1 MLISSFQNPRL
12 KAVRNLLSR
21 RRERQRTGLF
31 VAEGEDLAVAAASHG
46 WTPHDLLVAD
56 PPPRPSDGRPDD
68 EARRRAIEVAPGVEG
83 TLVTADLINQTSTL
97 GSGTRVIGVYEQRWE
112 PRPRGPRCVHLHG
125 VRDPGNVGTVI
136 RAAHA
141 LGASSV
147 SIGPGTADPYAPK
160 AVRASMGSVF
170 AVPLAR
176 AESPAELPGS
186 TVALVLRDGDELRAD
201 GAGMADVT
209 LLIGGE
215 RDGLPD
221 DVVAACDRLAHL
233 PISGAESLNAAM
245 AATVALYELGRRA
258 H

>member
-12 KAVRNLLSR
+12 KLVRGLLSR
-21 RRERQRTGLF
+21 RRERVRTGLF
-31 VAEGEDLAVAAASHG
+31 VAEGEDLVVAAAEHG
-46 WTPHDLLVAD
+46 WPPHDLLVAE
-56 PPPRPSDGRPDD
+56 PPPRPSDGRPDL
-68 EARRRAIEVAPGVEG
+68 EAQERAIHVAPGVSG

-97 GSGTRVIGVYEQRWE
+97 GSGTRAIGVYAQRWAE
-112 PRPRGPRCVHLHG
+112 RAVGPRCVYLHG

-147 SIGPGTADPYAPK
+147 AIGPGTADPYAPK

-170 AVPLAR
+170 AVPLAKV
-176 AESPAELPGS
+176 EDPQELPG
-186 TVALVLRDGDELRAD
+186 TTIALVLRDGDELRAD
-201 GAGMADVT
+201 ATTTGDVT

-215 RDGLPD
+215 REGLPD
-221 DVVAACDRLAHL
+221 DLVAACDRAAHL

-258 H
+258 G

>member
-12 KAVRNLLSR
+12 KAVRSLLSR
-21 RRERQRTGLF
+21 RRERSRTGLF
-31 VAEGEDLAVAAASHG
+31 VAEGEDLVVAAAAHG
-46 WTPHDLLVAD
+46 WPPHDLLVAE
-56 PPPRPSDGRPDD
+56 PPPRPSDGRPDLD
-68 EARRRAIEVAPGVEG
+68 ARERAIQVAPGAVG

-97 GSGTRVIGVYEQRWE
+97 GSGTRAIGVYAQRWAE
-112 PRPRGPRCVHLHG
+112 RASGPRCVYLHG
-125 VRDPGNVGTVI
+125 VRDPGNVGTVV

-147 SIGPGTADPYAPK
+147 AIGPGTADPYAPK
-160 AVRASMGSVF
+160 AVRASMGSIF

-176 AESPAELPGS
+176 VDRPEDLPGT

-201 GAGMADVT
+201 PELSADVT

-221 DVVAACDRLAHL
+221 EVVAACDRTAHL

-245 AATVALYELGRRA
+245 AATVALYELGRRPA
-258 H
+258 